1 MIWLT
6 MKTIRALETLL
17 LSFPKV
23 SERIVP
29 GNSGTV
35 VPLAVIH
42 NSFFTSLVSVILKN
56 ICILHQDE
64 ELKQAFI
71 YGPFVFFCVA

>member
-1 MIWLT
+1 

-35 VPLAVIH
+35 VPLAVIY
-42 NSFFTSLVSVILKN
+42 NSFFTSLVSIILKN

-64 ELKQAFI
+64 EQALNRHLSMVLLFSFVLLKL
-71 YGPFVFFCVA
+71 